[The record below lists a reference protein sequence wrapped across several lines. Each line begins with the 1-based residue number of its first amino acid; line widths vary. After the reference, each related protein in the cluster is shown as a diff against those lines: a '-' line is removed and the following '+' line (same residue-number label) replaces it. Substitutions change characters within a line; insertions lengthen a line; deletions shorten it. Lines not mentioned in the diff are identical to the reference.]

1 MGLPNHANS
10 GLKLNADKT
19 EVLHFTSKFRQ
30 SHQLQSLEASKYYM
44 MQLPPTD
51 ESFLYQFYIFNPK
64 AFSNQFTVSKE
75 IDAES
80 PIVIS
85 WGTIGL

>member
-30 SHQLQSLEASKYYM
+30 SHQLQSLTLDDDGIVNTIADSAGNLGVKLDNRLTLNSYINDTCRAASFA
-44 MQLPPTD
+44 LHN
-51 ESFLYQFYIFNPK
+51 I
-64 AFSNQFTVSKE
+64 
-75 IDAES
+75 
-80 PIVIS
+80 
-85 WGTIGL
+85 GT